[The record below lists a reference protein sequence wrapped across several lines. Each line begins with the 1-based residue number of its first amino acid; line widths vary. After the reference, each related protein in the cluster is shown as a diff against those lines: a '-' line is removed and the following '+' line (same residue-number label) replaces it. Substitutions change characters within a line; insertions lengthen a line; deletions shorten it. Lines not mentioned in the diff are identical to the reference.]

1 MAKSVYVPK
10 NISRDSIIYLAG
22 IVDGEGALVIS
33 KHTSNHKRGYNYQV
47 RLEISNTEKGLPDW
61 ILQNFGGRVSSYTF
75 KQTPK
80 NSRKPV
86 FRWTCEGERLTH
98 ICELVYPFS
107 VIKKAEIEIVLKM
120 RYTLQKPISRKGHQ
134 GIPSLPQEELDYR
147 HSLYLKLKTLHCRH

>member
-1 MAKSVYVPK
+1 MAKSIYVPK
-10 NISRDSIIYLAG
+10 NYSRDSIIYLAG

-47 RLEISNTEKGLPDW
+47 RLEVSNTEKRLPDW
-61 ILQNFGGRVSSYTF
+61 IFEHFDGRVSAYTP

-98 ICELVYPFS
+98 ICELIYPFS
-107 VIKKAEIEIVLKM
+107 VFKKEEIDIVLEM
-120 RYTLQKPISRKGHQ
+120 RYTLQKPISRKGCQ
-134 GIPSLPQEELDYR
+134 GIPPITQEELDYR